1 MMSSGRKGLAGAA
14 ASSSGGSKRTR
25 TKLDLSGGRYGFGRD
40 DDELD
45 DEDED
50 SEVEGESSEEEE
62 SEEEETV
69 DAKRLRLAKDYLD
82 KIEAQDSSSSDSDG
96 SSAATDSDTDDKV
109 GKRILKERLKKTGL
123 LQTCIAE
130 SVSRGIRD
138 MKATIE
144 ASDSAEKLAKSWLDK
159 KYVTYHRGH
168 DLTPTCVALS
178 REGQHAFSGSKDGS
192 LIMWDVEQGRKMT
205 TMLSSKRADNQSMS
219 ARNDRELLALAASD
233 DGRYLATAGRDKC
246 VRVFDIRTLGN
257 TDTASPVTIL
267 EGHKKA
273 VTSLAFRSRTMDLY
287 SGSEDRCIRRYDL
300 GAMTYVETLYGHQS
314 AVVGMDCANKNR
326 PGM

>member
-1 MMSSGRKGLAGAA
+1 MAMMTLGRKGLTG
-14 ASSSGGSKRTR
+14 ASSGVSKRTR
-25 TKLDLSGGRYGFGRD
+25 AKLDLSGGRYGYGRD

-50 SEVEGESSEEEE
+50 SEVEGESSEEE

-69 DAKRLRLAKDYLD
+69 DAKRLRLAKDYLG
-82 KIEAQDSSSSDSDG
+82 KIEARDSSSDSDG
-96 SSAATDSDTDDKV
+96 SSAATDSDGTDDKV
-109 GKRILKERLKKTGL
+109 GKRILKERLKRTGL

-130 SVSRGIRD
+130 SVSRSIQD

-178 REGQHAFSGSKDGS
+178 REGHRAFSGSKDGS
-192 LIMWDVEQGRKMT
+192 LIMWDVEEGRKMT
-205 TMLSSKRADNQSMS
+205 TILSSKRADKESKY
-219 ARNDRELLALAASD
+219 ARNERELLALAASD

-257 TDTASPVTIL
+257 TDTASPVSIF

-273 VTSLAFRSRTMDLY
+273 VTALAFRSRTMDLY

-314 AVVGMDCANKNR
+314 AVVGMDCASKNR